1 MVITELRKG
10 KYLYE
15 KDLAAKIKTDNKLFW
30 GYVRSKS
37 KTKSTVNKLMNE
49 EGKVSESNHE
59 TACILNKFF
68 ASVFEKEGDD
78 ELPEFAE
85 RNYRQPLESLL
96 FTEEQVSKAI
106 DHIKASKSQ
115 GPDNIHP
122 KLIKETKSAIKKP
135 LKILFT
141 KSLEEEKIPTIW
153 KKANVT
159 AIFKKGEKSKAEN
172 YRPISLTSV
181 PGKLMERL
189 VKNAIVEHMTTNNLF
204 SEAQHGFLKGKS
216 CVTQLLEYLEDITE
230 AMDNGNDVDV
240 IYLDFCKAFDKI
252 PHRRLIKKLEKYGI
266 KGKVLNWIRDFLSE
280 RQQRVFIK
288 GSSSTWTDIA
298 SGVPQG
304 SVLGT
309 TLFLVYINDLPEAI
323 EGLVKI
329 FADDTKVYR
338 AIESTETPEL
348 LQNDVSKS
356 EYWGDEWKMFYNTD
370 KCHHVHIGE
379 NTEASKY
386 EMGSG
391 DNRNTI
397 KRVESEKDLGV
408 FIDEKLNFRDHI
420 TKKVN
425 IANRNLGIIF
435 RSFTYMDKEMF
446 LNLYK
451 SMVRPHIEYATQ
463 VWSPQYK
470 KDKITLENV
479 QRRATR
485 LVKSI
490 KHLSYSERLKTLG
503 LPTLE
508 YRRER
513 ADMIQVYKILHD
525 IDKADREKLFQMAA
539 YTSTRGHPLKLFK
552 KRCRL
557 NLR

>member
-1 MVITELRKG
+1 M
-10 KYLYE
+10 
-15 KDLAAKIKTDNKLFW
+15 
-30 GYVRSKS
+30 
-37 KTKSTVNKLMNE
+37 
-49 EGKVSESNHE
+49 
-59 TACILNKFF
+59 
-68 ASVFEKEGDD
+68 
-78 ELPEFAE
+78 
-85 RNYRQPLESLL
+85 
-96 FTEEQVSKAI
+96 
-106 DHIKASKSQ
+106 
-115 GPDNIHP
+115 
-122 KLIKETKSAIKKP
+122 
-135 LKILFT
+135 
-141 KSLEEEKIPTIW
+141 
-153 KKANVT
+153 
-159 AIFKKGEKSKAEN
+159 
-172 YRPISLTSV
+172 
-181 PGKLMERL
+181 
-189 VKNAIVEHMTTNNLF
+189 
-204 SEAQHGFLKGKS
+204 
-216 CVTQLLEYLEDITE
+216 
-230 AMDNGNDVDV
+230 
-240 IYLDFCKAFDKI
+240 
-252 PHRRLIKKLEKYGI
+252 
-266 KGKVLNWIRDFLSE
+266 
-280 RQQRVFIK
+280 
-288 GSSSTWTDIA
+288 
-298 SGVPQG
+298 
-304 SVLGT
+304 
-309 TLFLVYINDLPEAI
+309 
-323 EGLVKI
+323 KI

-338 AIESTETPEL
+338 AIESTDTPEL

-356 EYWGDEWKMFYNTD
+356 EYWGGEWKMFYNTD

-379 NTEASKY
+379 NTEASKF

-485 LVKSI
+485 LVKCI
-490 KHLSYSERLKTLG
+490 KHLSYSERLKALG

-525 IDKADREKLFQMAA
+525 IDKADREKTISNGSL
-539 YTSTRGHPLKLFK
+539 YINKGTSPKAIQK
-552 KRCRL
+552 EMSPKS
-557 NLR
+557 

>member
-1 MVITELRKG
+1 M
-10 KYLYE
+10 
-15 KDLAAKIKTDNKLFW
+15 
-30 GYVRSKS
+30 
-37 KTKSTVNKLMNE
+37 
-49 EGKVSESNHE
+49 
-59 TACILNKFF
+59 
-68 ASVFEKEGDD
+68 
-78 ELPEFAE
+78 
-85 RNYRQPLESLL
+85 
-96 FTEEQVSKAI
+96 
-106 DHIKASKSQ
+106 
-115 GPDNIHP
+115 
-122 KLIKETKSAIKKP
+122 
-135 LKILFT
+135 
-141 KSLEEEKIPTIW
+141 
-153 KKANVT
+153 
-159 AIFKKGEKSKAEN
+159 
-172 YRPISLTSV
+172 
-181 PGKLMERL
+181 
-189 VKNAIVEHMTTNNLF
+189 
-204 SEAQHGFLKGKS
+204 
-216 CVTQLLEYLEDITE
+216 
-230 AMDNGNDVDV
+230 
-240 IYLDFCKAFDKI
+240 
-252 PHRRLIKKLEKYGI
+252 
-266 KGKVLNWIRDFLSE
+266 
-280 RQQRVFIK
+280 
-288 GSSSTWTDIA
+288 
-298 SGVPQG
+298 
-304 SVLGT
+304 
-309 TLFLVYINDLPEAI
+309 YINDIPEAI

-356 EYWGDEWKMFYNTD
+356 EYWGGEWKMFYNTD

-435 RSFTYMDKEMF
+435 RSFAYMDKEMF

-485 LVKSI
+485 LVKCI
-490 KHLSYSERLKTLG
+490 KHLSYSERLKALG

-525 IDKADREKLFQMAA
+525 IDKADMEKLFQMAA

-557 NLR
+557 NLRKNYFSQRVIDQWNGLPTNLVTAPSLYAFKSRLNKFWKDHPFKFRAACYLTEDEARQGKQPRKASEEAT

>member
-1 MVITELRKG
+1 MKKTP
-10 KYLYE
+10 
-15 KDLAAKIKTDNKLFW
+15 DLT
-30 GYVRSKS
+30 
-37 KTKSTVNKLMNE
+37 M
-49 EGKVSESNHE
+49 
-59 TACILNKFF
+59 
-68 ASVFEKEGDD
+68 
-78 ELPEFAE
+78 
-85 RNYRQPLESLL
+85 
-96 FTEEQVSKAI
+96 
-106 DHIKASKSQ
+106 
-115 GPDNIHP
+115 
-122 KLIKETKSAIKKP
+122 
-135 LKILFT
+135 
-141 KSLEEEKIPTIW
+141 
-153 KKANVT
+153 
-159 AIFKKGEKSKAEN
+159 
-172 YRPISLTSV
+172 
-181 PGKLMERL
+181 
-189 VKNAIVEHMTTNNLF
+189 
-204 SEAQHGFLKGKS
+204 
-216 CVTQLLEYLEDITE
+216 
-230 AMDNGNDVDV
+230 
-240 IYLDFCKAFDKI
+240 
-252 PHRRLIKKLEKYGI
+252 
-266 KGKVLNWIRDFLSE
+266 
-280 RQQRVFIK
+280 
-288 GSSSTWTDIA
+288 
-298 SGVPQG
+298 
-304 SVLGT
+304 
-309 TLFLVYINDLPEAI
+309 
-323 EGLVKI
+323 
-329 FADDTKVYR
+329 
-338 AIESTETPEL
+338 
-348 LQNDVSKS
+348 
-356 EYWGDEWKMFYNTD
+356 YNTD

-397 KRVESEKDLGV
+397 KRFESEKDLGV

-557 NLR
+557 NLRKNYFSQRVIDQWNRLPTNLVTAPSLNAFKSRLNKFWKDHPFKFRAACYLTEDEARQGKQPRKASEEAT